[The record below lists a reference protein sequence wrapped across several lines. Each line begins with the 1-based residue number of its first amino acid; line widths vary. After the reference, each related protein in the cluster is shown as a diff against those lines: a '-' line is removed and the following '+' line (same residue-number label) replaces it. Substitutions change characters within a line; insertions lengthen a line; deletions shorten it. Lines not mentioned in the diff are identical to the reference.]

1 MIQRKQTIFLLIA
14 IAALAMCFM
23 YPVAT
28 FTAKGSLGQ
37 TVDGALNL
45 IPKDNPNLM
54 AEILSGEPVTM
65 GQKGFVK
72 VWPLTVLTLLSAT
85 IALVALFLYKKR
97 VLQMR
102 VVAVAFLLGVIDI
115 FLIFIWAVD
124 RYVEN
129 ASSSMGCT
137 DVNVHYAL
145 GTWLPIA
152 AVVFLFLA
160 QRSIKKDE
168 EKVRAADR
176 LR

>member
-1 MIQRKQTIFLLIA
+1 MIQRKQTLFLLIA

-23 YPVAT
+23 YPVAA
-28 FTAKGSLGQ
+28 FTAKSPLG
-37 TVDGALNL
+37 VKVSGELNL
-45 IPKDNPNLM
+45 IPKDNPDMM
-54 AEILSGEPVTM
+54 AEILNGEPVTM
-65 GQKGFVK
+65 NQKGFIK
-72 VWPLTVLTLLSAT
+72 VWPLTTLTILAAA
-85 IALVALFLYKKR
+85 IALVGLFLYKKR

-124 RYVEN
+124 SFVEKVT
-129 ASSSMGCT
+129 APMSCT
-137 DVNVHYAL
+137 DTNVHYGL